1 MSNLADDSGAGEADD
16 PYSVKFSAGKQ
27 SVHSLVVRPS
37 DADKA
42 FTWTVGTL
50 SEGTFTENSGLDLT
64 AEQSGNTLTLS
75 SSTAGEYALRGKANT
90 GDLTVYFRVTVE
102 EYTELTGITANLPES
117 EEEGY
122 DYYFKTAKGTSWN
135 MTDGMAGRGEALLNG
150 SVMGGAQAPLN
161 LTYYASL
168 YKMTFTPVPAE
179 ATDTTWTIQADKE
192 GIFTLSPDGNWTADA
207 AGTARAHSVQY
218 FRRGGNKNQ
227 SRGRGY
233 AV

>member
-1 MSNLADDSGAGEADD
+1 MNSEKSVRSA
-16 PYSVKFSAGKQ
+16 PKSVKTQRRKDRRFQIISIVFLAIVAFFQTFPFWIKLIDATHSPEFLPEIGK
-27 SVHSLVVRPS
+27 VYIWF
-37 DADKA
+37 ADFKMCIRD
-42 FTWTVGTL
+42 
-50 SEGTFTENSGLDLT
+50 S
-64 AEQSGNTLTLS
+64 S

-168 YKMTFTPVPAE
+168 YKMTFTPRCV
-179 ATDTTWTIQADKE
+179 
-192 GIFTLSPDGNWTADA
+192 
-207 AGTARAHSVQY
+207 
-218 FRRGGNKNQ
+218 
-227 SRGRGY
+227 
-233 AV
+233 